1 MKVPGCVVDANIGI
15 KLFLNYEEDSELVA
29 DLFSDQLRDPAAGRI
44 AVPGFF
50 YIECAS
56 ILRKAVRAGQY
67 TAIQARQD
75 LADLAAMGLHT
86 VPTSSLA
93 GEAFQI
99 ASVYGVSVYDACYV
113 ALSDRLGVPL
123 ITADERLIN
132 CLSGSAY
139 TLMSIAQFIA
149 MA

>member
-1 MKVPGCVVDANIGI
+1 MKCVVDANIGI

-29 DLFSDQLRDPAAGRI
+29 DLFSDQLHGPVAERI

-56 ILRKAVRAGQY
+56 ILRKAVRTGQY
-67 TAIQARQD
+67 TAIEARQD
-75 LADLAAMGLHT
+75 LADLAAMGLYT
-86 VPTSSLA
+86 TPISSLA
-93 GEAFQI
+93 GESFEI
-99 ASVYGVSVYDACYV
+99 ASVYGASVYDACYV

-139 TLMSIAQFIA
+139 TPMSIKQFIA
-149 MA
+149 MT